1 MLYYLNHVGRRH
13 FPPARGGGD
22 VAQVVETFTGGRLS
36 KAEAVKQQSRH
47 LRGHIARDLADT
59 ATPFDGEGYSILKFH
74 GIYQGYDR
82 DSATEL
88 KQAGESK
95 HYQFMV
101 RVRIPGGRLKAA
113 QYLALDRIA
122 GAYANGSLRVTTR
135 SSIQFHGVVKSGL
148 KAAMGEIS
156 AALLTTLAAC
166 GDVVRTVTTSP
177 APIRNKVYRRL
188 EADARLLGTMLL
200 PQTGAYREIWVDGAK
215 WSEDQAP
222 PEPTDP
228 LYGERYLPRKF
239 KIGFAVPEDNTIDVL
254 TNDLGIVALW
264 DGGEL
269 VGYNFF
275 LGGSHGATHNKPETY
290 PRMASAVCFV
300 APEDLVEAAKAVVRL
315 HRDWGDRGNRRHARL
330 KYVIAERGEDWA
342 RERLSE
348 DLGKRLEPVRP
359 MARFQV
365 PDHLGWH
372 EQGDGRLY
380 LGLPISSGRIV
391 DDADAGVR
399 LRTALREVVAEYGLD
414 PILMPS
420 QDIILSEIDSADRG
434 AIERKLRGYGVRFG
448 ADLKPVERWALACPA
463 LPTCGLALTEAE
475 RVSDRLIAE
484 IVERMARWGVED
496 ERLSIRI
503 TGCPNG
509 CARPYSGDIGIVGR
523 IPGFYSIYVG
533 GDFEGTRLNEVV
545 AERIRLGEVADVLDP
560 LFALFA
566 ASRRSGEGFGDF
578 CHRVGVARLKDVLA
592 ATRAEPRAA
601 AD

>member
-1 MLYYLNHVGRRH
+1 
-13 FPPARGGGD
+13 
-22 VAQVVETFTGGRLS
+22 VVQLVEKIS
-36 KAEAVKQQSRH
+36 KAEAVKQQSRQ
-47 LRGHIARDLADT
+47 LRGHLARDLADT
-59 ATPFDGEGYSILKFH
+59 ATPFDGEGYSLLKFH

-113 QYLALDRIA
+113 QYLALDHIA
-122 GAYANGSLRVTTR
+122 DAHANGSLRVTTR
-135 SSIQFHGVVKSGL
+135 QSIQFHGVVKSGL
-148 KAAMGEIS
+148 KAAMGEIN
-156 AALLTTLAAC
+156 AGLMTTLAAC

-177 APIRNKVYRRL
+177 APIRDQVHDRL
-188 EADARLLGTMLL
+188 EADARLLSREML
-200 PQTGAYREIWVDGAK
+200 PTSGAYQEIWVDGAP
-215 WSEDQAP
+215 WSEDQGKGDP
-222 PEPTDP
+222 PDP

-239 KIGFAVPEDNTIDVL
+239 KIGMAVPEDNTIDVL

-264 DGGEL
+264 ENGEL
-269 VGYNFF
+269 TGYNFF
-275 LGGSHGATHNKPETY
+275 LGGGHGATHNKPETY
-290 PRMASAVCFV
+290 PRMGTAVCFV
-300 APEDLVEAAKAVVRL
+300 EPDGLVEAAKAVVRL

-348 DLGKRLEPVRP
+348 DMGKKLEPCRR
-359 MARFQV
+359 MARFRV

-372 EQGDGRLY
+372 EQGDGRFY
-380 LGLPISSGRIV
+380 LGLPVSSGRIL
-391 DDADAGVR
+391 DDDRAK
-399 LRTALREVVAEYGLD
+399 LRTALKEIVALYGID

-420 QDIILSEIDSADRG
+420 QDILLSEIDPEDRD
-434 AIERKLRGYGVRFG
+434 AIDKTLRAYGVRF
-448 ADLKPVERWALACPA
+448 ADDMVPAERWALACPA

-475 RVSDRLIAE
+475 RVSDLLVAE
-484 IVERMARWGVED
+484 IVERMARWGVER
-496 ERLSIRI
+496 ERVSIRI

-509 CARPYSGDIGIVGR
+509 CARPYSGDMGIVGR

-560 LFALFA
+560 LFALYA
-566 ASRRSGEGFGDF
+566 ASRRDGEGFGDF
-578 CHRVGVARLKDVLA
+578 CHRVGVARLKDVLL
-592 ATRAEPRAA
+592 ATRARTEPRAA